1 MRNSYKIYYL
11 ITYLAL
17 RIDLIDLCV
26 LLNGDSLYVVKGLNE
41 MKVNSFITGV
51 PIIQKPV

>member
-17 RIDLIDLCV
+17 RIDLIDLRV
-26 LLNGDSLYVVKGLNE
+26 LLNGDSL
-41 MKVNSFITGV
+41 
-51 PIIQKPV
+51 